1 MSRLDVFQFD
11 DFLSLEAVQVTS
23 PELLCALSCAARED
37 MKGLRKLQAD
47 VPTLASVHG
56 IDMKLLEKKMR
67 LLSFA
72 SAASSKVYLVLVF
85 RITIYIVL

>member
-1 MSRLDVFQFD
+1 MN
-11 DFLSLEAVQVTS
+11 
-23 PELLCALSCAARED
+23 CAARED
-37 MKGLRKLQAD
+37 MKSLGKLQAD

-56 IDMKLLEKKMR
+56 IDMKLLEENMR

-72 SAASSKVYLVLVF
+72 SAASSKASLVLVF